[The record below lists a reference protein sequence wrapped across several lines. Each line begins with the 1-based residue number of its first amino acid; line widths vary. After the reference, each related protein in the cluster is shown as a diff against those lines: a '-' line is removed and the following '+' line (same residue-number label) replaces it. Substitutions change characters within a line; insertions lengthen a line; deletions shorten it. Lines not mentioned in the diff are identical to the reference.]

1 MQELNLMSDYR
12 FPYKD
17 AAFLIEDLID
27 FDQLCQDAGF
37 EDINSELVF
46 AILEEAGRFGSEV
59 LAPLNTIG
67 DELGAKLGENG
78 VQETPGFAE
87 AYRQFVDTGWASL
100 AGDEEYGGQAMP
112 RLLGAATI
120 EIWYSACA
128 AFSLCPLLTGGA
140 VEAIAAHGSDKLK
153 SAYLPNMV
161 SGEWTGSMCLTESA
175 AGSDLAAVACK
186 AIPEDNHYLVSGQK
200 IFITWGDHQMT
211 DNVIHLVLARLPD
224 APESVRG
231 ISLFL
236 VPKFLLDE
244 NGQPGKRNDVYCVGI
259 EHKLGIHGSPTCTM
273 SFGDNGGAIGYLV
286 GQPNKGLM
294 AMFTMMNEARQ
305 GVGIQ
310 SLGVSERSYQ
320 QAVAYAKERLQGTHS
335 DGSRYPIIEFPDVRR
350 MLMLMKSAT
359 EAMRG
364 LAYVAAAEGD
374 KEQAAKSP
382 KQAQKHA
389 LRIGIYTPIVKGWL
403 TELAQEITYLG
414 IQVHGGMGYIEE
426 TGSAQHYRDAR
437 IMTIY
442 EGTTGIQGLDLV
454 GRKTLGDNGAAL
466 QELLDEIQATAKDMS
481 SEDSL
486 VVMSDSLMKAVQ
498 AGGEAKAW
506 LLEHGSQNRNGAGG
520 VSVNFMMLCG
530 FLCGGWIM
538 GQSAL
543 KAVKLLQAGAGDESF
558 LTTKQ
563 VTAQFYFDHLLPRTG
578 SYLAMIKAGTESMM
592 ALDVEQF

>member
-1 MQELNLMSDYR
+1 MSDYH

-17 AAFLIEDLID
+17 AAFLIEDLIG
-27 FDQLCQDAGF
+27 FDQLCQDAGL

-100 AGDEEYGGQAMP
+100 SGNEEYGGQAMP
-112 RLLGAATI
+112 RLLAAATI

-128 AFSLCPLLTGGA
+128 AFSLCPLLTSGA
-140 VEAIAAHGSDKLK
+140 VETIAAHGSQELK
-153 SAYLPNMV
+153 SAYLPDMV

-186 AIPEDNHYLVSGQK
+186 AIPEDDHYLLSGQK

-211 DNVIHLVLARLPD
+211 ENVIHLVLARLPD
-224 APESVRG
+224 APAGVSG

-244 NGQPGKRNDVYCVGI
+244 NGQLSKRNDVYCVGI
-259 EHKLGIHGSPTCTM
+259 EHKLGIHGSPTCTLN
-273 SFGDNGGAIGYLV
+273 FGDNGGAVGYLV
-286 GQPNKGLM
+286 GQPNNGLM

-320 QAVAYAKERLQGTHS
+320 QAVAYAKERLQGTRS

-350 MLMLMKSAT
+350 MLMLMKSST

-374 KEQAAKSP
+374 KEKVAKNPEQAR
-382 KQAQKHA
+382 KHA
-389 LRIGIYTPIVKGWL
+389 LRTGIYTPIVKGWL

-414 IQVHGGMGYIEE
+414 TQVHGGMGYVEE

-466 QELLDEIQATAKDMS
+466 QDLLDEIQATAKDMS
-481 SEDSL
+481 SFDSL
-486 VVMSDSLMKAVQ
+486 AVMSDSLMNAVQ
-498 AGGEAKAW
+498 TGGEAKAW
-506 LLEHGSQNRNGAGG
+506 LLEHGSQDRNAAGG
-520 VSVNFMMLCG
+520 ASVNFMMLFG

-543 KAVKLLQAGAGDESF
+543 KAVKLLQAGAGDEAF
-558 LTTKQ
+558 LKSKQ

-578 SYLAMIKAGTESMM
+578 SYLAMIKAGSESMM